1 MDFLRFLIRRVL
13 LGAFV
18 MWLVTLGAFLLFF
31 VAPPDVART
40 LAGKQ
45 GTPAQVAAIRSRLG
59 LNQPL
64 IIQYW
69 HYLDRLLHGNL
80 GTSFYTQQ
88 PVTSMLKSDLPPTLS
103 VMIGGVILWM
113 VIGLSVGVISAT
125 RARSLFDRAATT
137 GVLILYS
144 MPAFLTGSLLLLV
157 FFGEL
162 SKANIRV
169 FAPGYYPISQGIGP
183 WAGHMILPW
192 ITVASVSMATYGRL
206 TRGSLLDALGEDFV
220 RTARAKGLSERRVL
234 YRHAFRAAM
243 TPIATQAGVDLGY
256 LISNTIFTETVFQL
270 QGIGQTLAHALVVG
284 DLFFVL
290 GVVLLTALTVVVAN
304 IIVDIGYSFLD
315 PRVRLT

>member
-40 LAGKQ
+40 LAGKE
-45 GTPAQVAAIRSRLG
+45 GTPQAIAAIRSRLG
-59 LNQPL
+59 LDQPL
-64 IIQYW
+64 TIQYW
-69 HYLDRLLHGNL
+69 HYLVRLLHGNL

-88 PVTSMLKSDLPPTLS
+88 SVNSMLKADLPPTLS
-103 VMIGGVILWM
+103 VMIGGVIVWM
-113 VIGLSVGVISAT
+113 IVGLSVGVISAT
-125 RARSLFDRAATT
+125 RARSLFDRFATT
-137 GVLILYS
+137 GVLVLYS
-144 MPAFLTGSLLLLV
+144 MPAFLTGSLLLLI
-157 FFGEL
+157 FFGKL
-162 SKANIRV
+162 RIQAL
-169 FAPGYYPISQGIGP
+169 APGYVPISQGIGP

-192 ITVASVSMATYGRL
+192 ITVAAVSMATYARL
-206 TRGSLLDALGEDFV
+206 TRGSLLDSLGEDFV

-234 YRHAFRAAM
+234 FRHAFRSAM

-270 QGIGQTLAHALVVG
+270 QGIGQTLAHSIVVG

-290 GVVLLTALTVVVAN
+290 GVVMLTALTVVIAN
-304 IIVDIGYSFLD
+304 ILVDIGYSFLD